1 MQEPQQD
8 SSFPQQPTQVM
19 VRLPI
24 TRPLVTYVL
33 LGTIIAVFV
42 AQTISQQNYY
52 PADPLTR
59 AGALDF
65 RAVLRGE
72 YYRLFTSM
80 FLHLGL
86 AHIFFNGWALW
97 SFGQSVER
105 LFGHT
110 RFVLIYF
117 LGGLCGSIASLY
129 FTRGLSV
136 GASGAIF
143 AIFGAEMIFL
153 YHNRRVLGE
162 AARQD
167 LRSLI
172 FLAVINFAIGLYSE
186 VSPQGPAIDNWGHIG
201 GFCAGI
207 VLGWFIAPQYRV
219 QPDPAG
225 PTGFRIQDTSPI
237 ARTWPVPLLFAGGLV
252 VALVYAVM
260 NLGLRP

>member
-1 MQEPQQD
+1 MQELQQNQSD
-8 SSFPQQPTQVM
+8 PQQPTPVM
-19 VRLPI
+19 MRLPI
-24 TRPLVTYVL
+24 TRPLITYVL

-42 AQTISQQNYY
+42 AQIVSQQVNY
-52 PADPLTR
+52 PFDPLTQ

-65 RAVLRGE
+65 RRVLRGE

-86 AHIFFNGWALW
+86 PHIFFNGWALW
-97 SFGQSVER
+97 SFGQTVER

-117 LGGLCGSIASLY
+117 LGGLCGSVASFF
-129 FTRGLSV
+129 FTRGISV

-153 YHNRRVLGE
+153 YRNRRVLGE

-172 FLAVINFAIGLYSE
+172 FLAVINFAIGLYSQ

-207 VLGWFIAPQYRV
+207 VLGWFIAPQFQV

-225 PTGFRIQDTSPI
+225 PTGFRIQDTTPI

-252 VALVYAVM
+252 AAFVYAVM
-260 NLGLRP
+260 NLGPRP

>member
-1 MQEPQQD
+1 
-8 SSFPQQPTQVM
+8 M

-42 AQTISQQNYY
+42 AQTVAQQESY
-52 PADPLTR
+52 PDPLTL

-65 RAVLRGE
+65 RRVLRGE
-72 YYRLFTSM
+72 YYRLVTSM

-97 SFGQSVER
+97 SFGQTVER

-117 LGGLCGSIASLY
+117 LGGLCGSIASFI

-143 AIFGAEMIFL
+143 AIFGAEMVFL

-167 LRSLI
+167 LQSLI
-172 FLAVINFAIGLYSE
+172 FLANAGRGHPSFVQNRHRLRRAFLSFFRTMFVATVDS
-186 VSPQGPAIDNWGHIG
+186 SP
-201 GFCAGI
+201 
-207 VLGWFIAPQYRV
+207 
-219 QPDPAG
+219 
-225 PTGFRIQDTSPI
+225 
-237 ARTWPVPLLFAGGLV
+237 
-252 VALVYAVM
+252 
-260 NLGLRP
+260 